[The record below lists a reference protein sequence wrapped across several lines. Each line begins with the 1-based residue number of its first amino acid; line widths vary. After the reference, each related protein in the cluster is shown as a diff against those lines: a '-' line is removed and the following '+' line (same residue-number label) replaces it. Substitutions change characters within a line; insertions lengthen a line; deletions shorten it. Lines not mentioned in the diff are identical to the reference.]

1 MLCGQI
7 SNISNVLALLNEW
20 SRVSA
25 IGCIYGYQREGKM
38 RKVCYVGMARA
49 GQGDNERINYILIGL
64 YNES

>member
-1 MLCGQI
+1 MFCGQI
-7 SNISNVLALLNEW
+7 SNISNVLWAFEW

-38 RKVCYVGMARA
+38 RKLCYVGMARA